1 MVSSGTMTTSREG
14 GAPFVSSAPKSQKED
29 SPAVFAQRNI
39 TEVKHGD
46 EAEAEGSSKRLKT
59 KCDWPAGT
67 HVARDDRTYVSPS
80 ARNLSARER
89 FFKNLEDNNVL
100 KNGDRSTST
109 IREIPINVI
118 EPCDIVIEED
128 ENELNEESEEAERA
142 ATSPSNASN
151 NNHQDLPDNAK
162 ESTKECSITEEVST
176 TKDRV
181 QTPDNQLQEDSE
193 LENGNETQPLL
204 QEERSPTGPITK
216 SKPTP
221 DKEISPENKFEDDN
235 LNNGR
240 IITNGWPGIN
250 RYTVE
255 KLEDGTGLD
264 NKPAVKLSPPKSIF
278 LEECPGIHK
287 LTGDADPDANT
298 ETLVNEKKESK
309 VSKFV
314 RIFNKKETS
323 AEGGGER
330 ERSVVRKHP
339 SRVWGMCLQVQSPT
353 TEEEDDSS
361 YKKSERDSVKSE
373 PLLDSGY
380 SDKESSLGVGIEG
393 DRNSTSFHD
402 VEAASFHSLDILN
415 GDKKQDAEERDKL
428 ENLNLIRRSGG
439 RRSFDKPEK
448 ASKPKRSNTLGDPAD
463 SKAILYKTTKTLPAT
478 HGLNELVHEHAS
490 HPFYKKFYS
499 HCVILPMR
507 KKKKETAKKSME
519 DEAVSLVASAKE
531 EETTSSDVKKPEGE
545 EDKPNEEEKK
555 EEVESPKKLPVIED
569 LLAEILE
576 NVSLMEKDIKD
587 DEEKRLSLVDFLDGR
602 SEFDFDDSDSKS
614 GTESSEKTPTGM
626 GSADKTPTSIGS
638 SEKTPTGIGSAE
650 KTPTS
655 IGSAEKTPAGIR
667 SAEKTPTDDPAFEEG
682 GVAEGAVGPSHFT
695 RDMSIPTCLVSSDTT
710 EDMFTADSMTPDFEW
725 IDESV
730 RSLSP
735 VSSGGES
742 IKRSNSRVSSLI
754 SKFERGGS

>member
-1 MVSSGTMTTSREG
+1 MVSSGTMTTSRES

-39 TEVKHGD
+39 TELKHGD

-67 HVARDDRTYVSPS
+67 HAARDDRTYVSPS

-109 IREIPINVI
+109 IREIPINII

-142 ATSPSNASN
+142 ATDPSNASN
-151 NNHQDLPDNAK
+151 NNHQELPDNAK
-162 ESTKECSITEEVST
+162 ESTKESSNTEEVDEST

-181 QTPDNQLQEDSE
+181 QTPDNQLQDDSE
-193 LENGNETQPLL
+193 LDNGNETQPLL
-204 QEERSPTGPITK
+204 QDERSPTGPMIK
-216 SKPTP
+216 SKPSP
-221 DKEISPENKFEDDN
+221 DKEISQETKFEVN

-240 IITNGWPGIN
+240 IITNGWPGID

-255 KLEDGTGLD
+255 KLEDNTGLD
-264 NKPAVKLSPPKSIF
+264 NTPAVKLSPPKSIF

-287 LTGDADPDANT
+287 LTGDADPEANT
-298 ETLVNEKKESK
+298 ETLVSEKKESK

-314 RIFNKKETS
+314 RIFNKKEAN
-323 AEGGGER
+323 AESGGER

-380 SDKESSLGVGIEG
+380 SDKESSVGVGIEG

-415 GDKKQDAEERDKL
+415 GDKKGDAEERDKL
-428 ENLNLIRRSGG
+428 DNLNLIRRSGG

-448 ASKPKRSNTLGDPAD
+448 SSKPKRSNTLGDPAD

-507 KKKKETAKKSME
+507 KKKKETAKKSVE

-531 EETTSSDVKKPEGE
+531 EEISPSDVKKPEGE
-545 EDKPNEEEKK
+545 EETPKEEEKK

-614 GTESSEKTPTGM
+614 GTESTEKTPTGL
-626 GSADKTPTSIGS
+626 GSADKTPSD
-638 SEKTPTGIGSAE
+638 IGSAE
-650 KTPTS
+650 KTPTD
-655 IGSAEKTPAGIR
+655 IK
-667 SAEKTPTDDPAFEEG
+667 SAEKTPTDVPAFEEG
-682 GVAEGAVGPSHFT
+682 VTKGAVGPSQFT
-695 RDMSIPTCLVSSDTT
+695 RDMSIPACLVSSDTT
-710 EDMFTADSMTPDFEW
+710 EEMFTADSMTPDFEW

-754 SKFERGGS
+754 SKFERGGT

>member
-1 MVSSGTMTTSREG
+1 MTTSREG
-14 GAPFVSSAPKSQKED
+14 GAPFVSCAPKSQKED

-39 TEVKHGD
+39 SELKHGD
-46 EAEAEGSSKRLKT
+46 EGEVGESSKRQRT
-59 KCDWPAGT
+59 KSDWPAGT
-67 HVARDDRTYVSPS
+67 HVTRDDRTSPS

-89 FFKNLEDNNVL
+89 FFKNLEDNKVL

-109 IREIPINVI
+109 IREIPINII

-128 ENELNEESEEAERA
+128 ENELNEESEEAEKSGA
-142 ATSPSNASN
+142 ADPSNTSN
-151 NNHQDLPDNAK
+151 NNHQELPDNAK
-162 ESTKECSITEEVST
+162 ESTKESSITEEVDEST
-176 TKDRV
+176 TKETRV
-181 QTPDNQLQEDSE
+181 QTPDNQLQEDPE

-204 QEERSPTGPITK
+204 QGERTPTEPMTK
-216 SKPTP
+216 SRASADSVTSQESQQF
-221 DKEISPENKFEDDN
+221 EIDN

-264 NKPAVKLSPPKSIF
+264 NKPVVKLSPPKSIF

-287 LTGDADPDANT
+287 LTGDVDPEANT
-298 ETLVNEKKESK
+298 ETLVSEKKESK

-323 AEGGGER
+323 TESGGER

-361 YKKSERDSVKSE
+361 YKKSEKDSVKSE

-380 SDKESSLGVGIEG
+380 SDKESSVGMGIEG

-415 GDKKQDAEERDKL
+415 GEKKEDAEERDKL

-448 ASKPKRSNTLGDPAD
+448 PTKPKRSNTLGDPAD

-507 KKKKETAKKSME
+507 KKKKETTKKSFE
-519 DEAVSLVASAKE
+519 AEAVSLVASAKE
-531 EETTSSDVKKPEGE
+531 EEESSGDVKKPEEEGGGGGE
-545 EDKPNEEEKK
+545 EEKPKEEEKK
-555 EEVESPKKLPVIED
+555 EVESPQKLPVIDD

-576 NVSLMEKDIKD
+576 NVSLMEKDMKD
-587 DEEKRLSLVDFLDGR
+587 DEEKRLSLIDFLDGR
-602 SEFDFDDSDSKS
+602 SEFDFDGSDSQS
-614 GTESSEKTPTGM
+614 GTE
-626 GSADKTPTSIGS
+626 
-638 SEKTPTGIGSAE
+638 
-650 KTPTS
+650 
-655 IGSAEKTPAGIR
+655 
-667 SAEKTPTDDPAFEEG
+667 SAEKTPTDASAAAAAAVGEEE
-682 GVAEGAVGPSHFT
+682 VAEGAVGPSQFT
-695 RDMSIPTCLVSSDTT
+695 RDMSIPTCLISSDTT
-710 EDMFTADSMTPDFEW
+710 EEMFTADSTTPDFEW
-725 IDESV
+725 IDDNTQ
-730 RSLSP
+730 SLSP
-735 VSSGGES
+735 VSSGAES

-754 SKFERGGS
+754 SRFERGSS